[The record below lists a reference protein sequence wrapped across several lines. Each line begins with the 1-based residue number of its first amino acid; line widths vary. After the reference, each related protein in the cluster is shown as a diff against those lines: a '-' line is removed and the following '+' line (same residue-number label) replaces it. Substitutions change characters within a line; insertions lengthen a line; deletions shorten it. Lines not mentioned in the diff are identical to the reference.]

1 VECDLKTL
9 NPASLGKALAM
20 DSYSENI
27 VVKIVVKE
35 IIVLMFTRKTCTAD
49 VGLRS
54 GPQGRIRLIESRGRR
69 MWI

>member
-1 VECDLKTL
+1 VEAK
-9 NPASLGKALAM
+9 
-20 DSYSENI
+20 
-27 VVKIVVKE
+27 VVGQE